1 MVSGERVRQARELQ
15 GLTQAEL
22 AERIG
27 KDQSTVARIEID
39 GLQPSDEVL
48 EAIAI
53 QTGFPPSFF
62 RRKPR
67 AGFPAG
73 SLQFRARKMSAG
85 ERTRVY
91 QYART
96 VWESVQD
103 MADEISE
110 IPVKLPSLDEP
121 PEVAADVTRS
131 ELGLQ
136 PDVPIPHLINA
147 VERAGVIVL
156 TVPLPLK
163 KWDAFCSWAGE
174 EKKRPVIVIASEA
187 PGDRLRYSVAHEVG
201 HLVLHRSLQ
210 GELKTIDQEAN
221 RFAAALLMPKSAI
234 LQEIV
239 PPVTLTSL
247 ADLKPRWGVSIQSLI
262 YRARDLGII
271 TDRQFRYLFEQLSK
285 RGWRKQEPL
294 DLPVERPRAVRKMA
308 EILYGDPIDHRQL
321 AARANFRPQFAK
333 DILELHASREE
344 ILAGRKRQQPSTG
357 KVHHLASRRNS
368 LG

>member
-1 MVSGERVRQARELQ
+1 MVSGERIRQARELR
-15 GLTQAEL
+15 GLTQTEL
-22 AERIG
+22 ANRI
-27 KDQSTVARIEID
+27 DANQSTVARIEID
-39 GLQPSDEVL
+39 ELQPSDEAL

-53 QTGFPPSFF
+53 QTGFPPAFF
-62 RRKPR
+62 RREPKP
-67 AGFPAG
+67 GFPAG

-110 IPVKLPSLDEP
+110 IPVKLPSLNES
-121 PEVAADVTRS
+121 PEIAADVARS
-131 ELGLQ
+131 ELGLP
-136 PDVPIPHLINA
+136 PDTPIPHLINA
-147 VERAGVIVL
+147 LEKAGVIVL

-163 KWDAFCSWAGE
+163 KWDAFCTWTGE
-174 EKKRPVIVIASEA
+174 ERTRPVIVIASEA
-187 PGDRLRYSVAHEVG
+187 PGDRLRYSVAHETG

-210 GELKTIDQEAN
+210 GELKGIDQEAN
-221 RFAAALLMPKSAI
+221 RFAAALLMPKSAM

-247 ADLKPRWGVSIQSLI
+247 AELKPRWGVSIQALI

-271 TDRQFRYLFEQLSK
+271 TDRQFRYLFEQLSR

-294 DLPVERPRAVRKMA
+294 TIPVERPRAVRKMA
-308 EILYGDPIDHRQL
+308 EILYGLPIDHRQF
-321 AARANFRPQFAK
+321 AAKAGFRPQFAK

-344 ILAGRKRQQPSTG
+344 MLTGRKNQEATEGKLVKFTNRQERSG
-357 KVHHLASRRNS
+357 
-368 LG
+368 